1 MLTHFICSLVIPM
14 VAQGQKYSWCQS
26 PERSCIGHRYGF
38 EEGKALFEDLHFSHK
53 NDWPRFV
60 DWDGD
65 GDMDFIAGEC
75 NKSSHRNGCS
85 ETMLLFFFEHISSNG
100 SFVPHELLKLN
111 GTTLQPVISFQV
123 ADWDNDGQS
132 DLLVCTLGGGTVAVS
147 WLKRAAATEFADAE
161 VPGCFLL
168 AAFFLLLSIFVLLNV
183 TAQIIL

>member
-1 MLTHFICSLVIPM
+1 M
-14 VAQGQKYSWCQS
+14 
-26 PERSCIGHRYGF
+26 
-38 EEGKALFEDLHFSHK
+38 
-53 NDWPRFV
+53 
-60 DWDGD
+60 
-65 GDMDFIAGEC
+65 
-75 NKSSHRNGCS
+75 
-85 ETMLLFFFEHISSNG
+85 
-100 SFVPHELLKLN
+100 N